1 MYINKENEFYPI
13 FKNRSPFKDKIVIIG
28 SVLKEDHDFN
38 ETPFFNF
45 NNDEYPTPGLE
56 FHANATQ
63 QLIDGK
69 YIKVP
74 TKSLNLTY
82 DSFFIICH

>member
-1 MYINKENEFYPI
+1 M
-13 FKNRSPFKDKIVIIG
+13 IIG

-82 DSFFIICH
+82 DSFFLSFVINYNMCFCYTINFE